1 MKSMLAIELSVP
13 VLVLALVVACAFA
26 LGFVFRSSQI
36 KSCKKKILELEK
48 EMLNNHAEILELQKE
63 RALLVKQFKES
74 KIPVIPI
81 TTKEDDKR
89 QVK

>member
-1 MKSMLAIELSVP
+1 MLAIELSIP
-13 VLVLALVVACAFA
+13 VLVLGLLLIGAFA
-26 LGFVFRSSQI
+26 VGFVFRSSQI
-36 KSCKKKILELEK
+36 RSCKKKILELEK

-63 RALLVKQFKES
+63 RASLIKQFKES

-81 TTKEDDKR
+81 TSKDDNEKR